1 MGLGKEINSN
11 QIFRDEKLHN
21 THAYI
26 NFHNNPKEH
35 VDHVYNGSTIKIK
48 KATIIVLHDDY
59 DIQPHNFQIPS
70 RGKLVL
76 GKN

>member
-26 NFHNNPKEH
+26 NFHNNPQEH

-48 KATIIVLHDDY
+48 KATISVYTMITIFSLTIFKY
-59 DIQPHNFQIPS
+59 LQGEN
-70 RGKLVL
+70 
-76 GKN
+76 